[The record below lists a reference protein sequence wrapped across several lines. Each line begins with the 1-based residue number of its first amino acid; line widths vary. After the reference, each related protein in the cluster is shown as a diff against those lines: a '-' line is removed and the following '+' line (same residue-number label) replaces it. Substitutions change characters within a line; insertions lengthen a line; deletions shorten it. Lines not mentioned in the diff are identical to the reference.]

1 MKTFTRTTIRS
12 EMMLA
17 VKSIVG
23 RMHRDGPLPFSTVM
37 REALYGAE
45 GFYTTGGGAGRR
57 RDFVTSPEVGSLFG
71 AVISN
76 ALDGWWV
83 ACGSPD
89 PFIVAECGA
98 GPGTL
103 AVSIL
108 AAKPQCA
115 PALRYL
121 MIDSSPAMR
130 DIARARKLPLVESWE
145 VLAGFSESA
154 HDDDE
159 EIEGFDDRVPSPR
172 QGPLVASLS
181 ALPTSSVHIVL
192 ANELLDNIPFD
203 IAVRTADGW
212 AEVRVGLAI
221 TDSADSVGVAAIGS
235 GAQSEEITSGLSVA
249 AVGSVQVAII
259 DSVAELG
266 VGVKGEF
273 VEYLIPATDEMTE
286 FLDPFGGSVP
296 VGSEIPVA
304 REAAQWVREAV
315 ACLVDGGRVVC
326 IDYAASTEE
335 LASRPDR
342 GWLRTYRRQTSAGDP
357 LQWLGSTDI
366 TADVPFDQLPMAL
379 ICTQSEFL
387 KAHGIDTLVESAQSY
402 WDAHGSSG
410 DLAALKARSWI
421 SEAQTLTEPNGL
433 GSFLVLEW
441 KR

>member
-1 MKTFTRTTIRS
+1 V
-12 EMMLA
+12 E
-17 VKSIVG
+17 SIVG
-23 RMHRDGPLPFSTVM
+23 RVRRDGPLPFSTVM
-37 REALYGAE
+37 REALYGPE

-71 AVISN
+71 AVMAN
-76 ALDGWWV
+76 ALDAWWV

-89 PFIVAECGA
+89 PFLVAECGA

-108 AAKPQCA
+108 NAKPVCA

-145 VLAGFSESA
+145 VLAGFSETSA
-154 HDDDE
+154 DDDE
-159 EIEGFDDRVPSPR
+159 PIEGFDDRVPVPR

-203 IAVRTADGW
+203 IARRTADGW
-212 AEVRVGLAI
+212 AEVRVGLA
-221 TDSADSVGVAAIGS
+221 SS
-235 GAQSEEITSGLSVA
+235 GAETG
-249 AVGSVQVAII
+249 
-259 DSVAELG
+259 LG
-266 VGVKGEF
+266 VEAEF

-286 FLDPFGGSVP
+286 FLEPFGVSVP

-315 ACLVDGGRVVC
+315 ASLVEGGRVVC
-326 IDYAASTEE
+326 IDYAASTAE
-335 LASRPDR
+335 LALRPDR
-342 GWLRTYRRQTSAGDP
+342 GWLRTYRGQTTAGDP
-357 LQWLGSTDI
+357 LHSLGSTDI
-366 TADVPFDQLPMAL
+366 TTDVPFDQLPAAT

-387 KAHGIDTLVESAQSY
+387 CRHGIETLVAKAKAY
-402 WDAHGSSG
+402 WDEHGTTG
-410 DLAALKARSWI
+410 DLAALKAKSRLT
-421 SEAQTLTEPNGL
+421 EADTLTDDSGL
-433 GSFLVLEW
+433 GAFLVLEW
-441 KR
+441 KP

>member
-1 MKTFTRTTIRS
+1 VAR
-12 EMMLA
+12 
-17 VKSIVG
+17 V
-23 RMHRDGPLPFSTVM
+23 HRDGPLPFSTVM
-37 REALYGAE
+37 HEALYGAE

-71 AVISN
+71 AVMAN
-76 ALDGWWV
+76 ALDDWWV

-108 AAKPQCA
+108 AAKPVCA
-115 PALRYL
+115 QALRYL

-159 EIEGFDDRVPSPR
+159 EIEGFDDRVPSPL

-181 ALPTSSVHIVL
+181 ALPNSSVHVVL

-203 IAVRTADGW
+203 IAVRTTEGW
-212 AEVRVGLAI
+212 AEVRVGLAAG
-221 TDSADSVGVAAIGS
+221 SAAAPG
-235 GAQSEEITSGLSVA
+235 
-249 AVGSVQVAII
+249 
-259 DSVAELG
+259 LG
-266 VGVKGEF
+266 VKDEF
-273 VEYLIPATDEMTE
+273 VEYLIPAPDEMTE
-286 FLDPFGGSVP
+286 FLQAHGVSVP

-315 ACLVDGGRVVC
+315 ASLADGGRVVC
-326 IDYAASTEE
+326 IDYSASTAE
-335 LASRPDR
+335 LASRPGR
-342 GWLRTYRRQTSAGDP
+342 GWLRTYRGQTNAGDP
-357 LQWLGSTDI
+357 LASLGSTDI
-366 TADVPFDQLPMAL
+366 TTDVPFDQLPAAL
-379 ICTQSEFL
+379 VCTQSEFL
-387 KAHGIDTLVESAQSY
+387 EGHGIDELVVAAQAY
-402 WDAHGSSG
+402 WDEHGASG
-410 DLAALKARSWI
+410 DLVALKARSRI
-421 SEAQTLTEPNGL
+421 SEAQTLTDADGL

-441 KR
+441 HR

>member
-1 MKTFTRTTIRS
+1 
-12 EMMLA
+12 MMGA
-17 VKSIVG
+17 VESIVA
-23 RMHRDGPLPFSTVM
+23 RVHRDGPLPFSTVM

-45 GFYTTGGGAGRR
+45 GFYTAGGGAGRR

-71 AVISN
+71 AVMTN
-76 ALDGWWV
+76 ALDAWWV

-108 AAKPQCA
+108 AAKPECA

-145 VLAGFSESA
+145 VLAGFSESSV
-154 HDDDE
+154 DDDE
-159 EIEGFDDRVPSPR
+159 AVEGFDDRVPSPR

-203 IAVRTADGW
+203 IARRSANGW
-212 AEVRVGLAI
+212 AEVRIGLAAG
-221 TDSADSVGVAAIGS
+221 TAPGSAAAP
-235 GAQSEEITSGLSVA
+235 
-249 AVGSVQVAII
+249 
-259 DSVAELG
+259 G
-266 VGVKGEF
+266 VGVNAEF

-286 FLDPFGGSVP
+286 FLEAYGVSVP

-315 ACLVDGGRVVC
+315 ASLVDGGRVVC
-326 IDYAASTEE
+326 IDYSASTAE
-335 LASRPDR
+335 LAMRPDR
-342 GWLRTYRRQTSAGDP
+342 GWLRTYRGQTAGGDP
-357 LQWLGSTDI
+357 LQSLGSTDI
-366 TADVPFDQLPMAL
+366 TTDVPFDQLPPAL

-387 KAHGIDTLVESAQSY
+387 QGYGMEELVVGAQAY
-402 WDAHGSSG
+402 WDEHGASG
-410 DLAALKARSWI
+410 DLAALKARSRV
-421 SEAQTLTEPNGL
+421 SEAQNLTDVDGL

-441 KR
+441 RR

>member
-1 MKTFTRTTIRS
+1 
-12 EMMLA
+12 MMSP
-17 VKSIVG
+17 VESIVA
-23 RMHRDGPLPFSTVM
+23 RVHRDGPLPFSTVM
-37 REALYGAE
+37 REALYGAK
-45 GFYTTGGGAGRR
+45 GFYTAGGGAGRR

-71 AVISN
+71 AVMAN
-76 ALDGWWV
+76 ALDAWWV

-108 AAKPQCA
+108 NAKPVCA

-145 VLAGFSESA
+145 VLAGFSESSV
-154 HDDDE
+154 DDDE
-159 EIEGFDDRVPSPR
+159 AVEGFDDRVPSPR

-203 IAVRTADGW
+203 IARRSADGW
-212 AEVRVGLAI
+212 AEVRIGLAAA
-221 TDSADSVGVAAIGS
+221 SAAAP
-235 GAQSEEITSGLSVA
+235 
-249 AVGSVQVAII
+249 
-259 DSVAELG
+259 G
-266 VGVKGEF
+266 VGVGVNAGF

-286 FLDPFGGSVP
+286 FLEPFGVAVP

-315 ACLVDGGRVVC
+315 ASLADGGRVVC
-326 IDYAASTEE
+326 IDYSASTAE
-335 LASRPDR
+335 LALRPER
-342 GWLRTYRRQTSAGDP
+342 GWLRTYRGQTAAGDP
-357 LQWLGSTDI
+357 IRALGSADI
-366 TADVPFDQLPMAL
+366 TTDVPIDQLPEAS

-387 KAHGIDTLVESAQSY
+387 GVYGIAELVVGAQAY
-402 WDAHGSSG
+402 WDEHGASG
-410 DLAALKARSWI
+410 DLAALKAGSRI
-421 SEAQTLTEPNGL
+421 SEAKTLTDRDGL
-433 GSFLVLEW
+433 GAFLVLEW
-441 KR
+441 RR

>member
-1 MKTFTRTTIRS
+1 
-12 EMMLA
+12 MMGG
-17 VKSIVG
+17 VESIVG
-23 RMHRDGPLPFSTVM
+23 RVHRDGPLPFSTVM

-71 AVISN
+71 AVMAN
-76 ALDGWWV
+76 ALDTWWI

-89 PFIVAECGA
+89 PFIVGECGA

-108 AAKPQCA
+108 NAKPVCA

-145 VLAGFSESA
+145 VLAGFSETSA
-154 HDDDE
+154 DDDE
-159 EIEGFDDRVPSPR
+159 PVEGFDDRVPAPR

-203 IAVRTADGW
+203 IAQRTADGW
-212 AEVRVGLAI
+212 AEVRVGLA
-221 TDSADSVGVAAIGS
+221 SSGVEPG
-235 GAQSEEITSGLSVA
+235 
-249 AVGSVQVAII
+249 
-259 DSVAELG
+259 LG
-266 VGVKGEF
+266 VEAQF

-286 FLDPFGGSVP
+286 FLEPFGVSVP

-315 ACLVDGGRVVC
+315 SSLVDGGRLVC
-326 IDYAASTEE
+326 IDYGAATAE
-335 LASRPDR
+335 LAVRPER
-342 GWLRTYRRQTSAGDP
+342 GWLRTYRGQTAAGDP
-357 LQWLGSTDI
+357 LRSLGSTDI
-366 TADVPFDQLPMAL
+366 TTDVPIDQLPDSS
-379 ICTQSEFL
+379 IQTQAEFL
-387 KAHGIDTLVESAQSY
+387 RVHGILEMVEAARVR
-402 WDAHGSSG
+402 WEASSDIG
-410 DLAALKARSWI
+410 DLAALRARSWI
-421 SEAQTLTEPNGL
+421 TEADGLTDASGLGAFLVSEWRPNG
-433 GSFLVLEW
+433 
-441 KR
+441 

>member
-1 MKTFTRTTIRS
+1 
-12 EMMLA
+12 MMDG
-17 VKSIVG
+17 VESIVA
-23 RMHRDGPLPFSTVM
+23 RVHRDGPLPFSTVM

-71 AVISN
+71 AVIAN
-76 ALDGWWV
+76 ALDAWWV

-108 AAKPQCA
+108 AAKPRCA

-130 DIARARKLPLVESWE
+130 DIARTRKLPIVESWE
-145 VLAGFSESA
+145 VLAGFSEST

-221 TDSADSVGVAAIGS
+221 TDSADSVGVAAIGL
-235 GAQSEEITSGLSVA
+235 GAQTEEITSGLSVA
-249 AVGSVQVAII
+249 AVGSVLVEMK
-259 DSVAELG
+259 DSVAESG
-266 VGVKGEF
+266 VGVGMKGEF

-286 FLDPFGGSVP
+286 FLEPFGVSVP

-315 ACLVDGGRVVC
+315 ASLVDGGRVVC
-326 IDYAASTEE
+326 IDYSASTAE
-335 LASRPDR
+335 LSLRPGR
-342 GWLRTYRRQTSAGDP
+342 GWLRTYRGQTTAGDP
-357 LQWLGSTDI
+357 LQSLGSTDI
-366 TADVPFDQLPMAL
+366 TTDVPFDQLPAAFL
-379 ICTQSEFL
+379 CTQSEFL
-387 KAHGIDTLVESAQSY
+387 KANGIDALVESAQSY
-402 WDAHGSSG
+402 WEAHGSSG
-410 DLAALKARSWI
+410 DLASLRARSWI
-421 SEAQTLTEPNGL
+421 SEAQTLTELNGL